1 MSYYPLYGNVFV
13 DSSNNGGLGGT
24 LSITN
29 SCNTGTLGNQASIAF
44 DVANVSP
51 NILGTGLIQSGVD
64 TAGARISAVIDRVAP
79 AVGTALVMSVSGNAL
94 LPPTEAMRIS
104 SNGNV
109 VVQGNLNVG
118 FINGTPV
125 TSIGAGSQWTTNAG
139 NIFYLGNVGIGIQTP
154 QYALDVSNTGIR
166 ASSILINGNSASS
179 SVTTGALQVIG
190 GVGIR
195 GNLNVSGNI
204 TGGNLIGFALYVSS
218 DYRLKDNVQPLTINR
233 TVDVLKPVE
242 YDHISTGHQMGFI
255 AHELQ
260 EEYPFLVTGE
270 KDGEDFQT
278 VNYNGLIA
286 LLVKEIQDIKKR
298 LDAAN
303 I

>member
-1 MSYYPLYGNVFV
+1 MSYPAYGNIIV
-13 DSSNNGGLGGT
+13 DSPNIGGLGGT

-29 SCNTGTLGNQASIAF
+29 SGNTSILNTQSSIGFGIVKMSYNTIQNGLYNGN
-44 DVANVSP
+44 
-51 NILGTGLIQSGVD
+51 VD
-64 TAGARISAVIDRVAP
+64 TACARISAVIDRVTP
-79 AVGTALVMSVSGNAL
+79 TIGTSLVMSVAGNEM
-94 LPPTEAMRIS
+94 LPPTEAMRIA

-118 FINGTPV
+118 FINGTAI
-125 TSIGAGSQWTTNAG
+125 TSLGGASQWTTTGG
-139 NIFYLGNVGIGIQTP
+139 NIFYMGNVGIGVQAP

-166 ASSILINGNSASS
+166 STSVVINGTAGSS
-179 SVTTGALQVIG
+179 SVSTGALQVNG

-195 GNLNVSGNI
+195 GNLNVGGNI
-204 TGGNLIGFALYVSS
+204 TGGNLIGYALFVSS
-218 DYRLKDNVQPLTINR
+218 DYRLKDNIQPLTISR

-242 YDHISTGHQMGFI
+242 YDHINTGHQMGFI

-260 EEYPFLVTGE
+260 EQYPFLVSGE
-270 KDGEDFQT
+270 KDGEDYQT